1 MKFSIIVPIYN
12 RAYTIERCIES
23 IKKQECADFE
33 CLLIDD
39 GSKDNSVKVCETCS
53 KDDPRFHLHKKANGG
68 VSTARNLGLDHARG
82 EWLVFVDSDDT
93 IAPNHLSNLSTAIA
107 DGIDMIFCGYCTEEN
122 DQGQHAYPAATYTG
136 KDAVKDFLCH
146 SDVIEHMG
154 MCDRIFR
161 RSIIETHH
169 IRFDE
174 KLPISED
181 RLFSYSVLPFIQG
194 TATVEGK
201 TYIISIQDVNSLSR
215 RQLPQSVCRIRYEH
229 LAVATEKLIKAYGIE
244 GDEAILFWKY
254 IWQLFVVTIRSLYN
268 TKRCI
273 FKAVE
278 SQQAYFEEH
287 FCQDLYEQLS
297 SSEMIRYYMG
307 ERDNQLILQQK
318 FFQYDVVIF
327 KNWLLR
333 RLHIK

>member
-12 RAYTIERCIES
+12 RAHTIGRCIES

-39 GSKDNSVKVCETCS
+39 GSKDNSVEVCETCTKGDS
-53 KDDPRFHLHKKANGG
+53 RFHLHKKANGG

-107 DGIDMIFCGYCTEEN
+107 DGIDMIFCGYCTEGT
-122 DQGQHAYPAATYTG
+122 DQGKHAYPAATYLG

-146 SDVIEHMG
+146 SNVIEHMSI
-154 MCDRIFR
+154 CDRIFR
-161 RSIIETHH
+161 RCIIETHH

-181 RLFSYSVLPFIQG
+181 RLFSYSVLPFVQG
-194 TATVEGK
+194 TATIKGK
-201 TYIISIQDVNSLSR
+201 TYITNIQDINSLSR
-215 RQLPQSVCRIRYEH
+215 RHLTPSVCRIRYEY
-229 LAVATEKLIKAYGIE
+229 LADATEKLIKAYGVE
-244 GDEAILFWKY
+244 GDEALLFWKY
-254 IWQLFVVTIRSLYN
+254 IWQLFVNAIHSLYN
-268 TKRCI
+268 TKQSI
-273 FKAVE
+273 FKAVK

-287 FCQDLYEQLS
+287 FCQNLYDQLS
-297 SSEMIRYYMG
+297 SSEKIRHYMG

-318 FFQYDVVIF
+318 FFQYNVAVF
-327 KNWLLR
+327 KNWFLR
-333 RLHIK
+333 RLYLK